1 MTNTNGQEQ
10 STEQITT
17 ESAPVTTVNEQD
29 GEVFADFVQAAKSV
43 SANDKRRAY
52 TLLIAAG
59 VTLAVLFLSR
69 LFWLF
74 KPLYDLVYYGTLPI
88 VLYYITVGVVFT
100 AFVVFLNKYLKT
112 HCECRLFAPKKNNNV
127 DVPRTLAIIAIGAIT
142 MLCISAGFK
151 FKVKIQVEMGS
162 GVTMATALINLA
174 IYIYYGLHL
183 WLGLIAAELVQ
194 RALSIL
200 IPTRYSIPWGAI
212 LLVTVFGLAEF
223 ALELGTTVH
232 LYPWLYYILTYVYA
246 IVYELT
252 NRSFH
257 LTYWAC
263 IIIMVL

>member
-1 MTNTNGQEQ
+1 MINVNETDQSTNT
-10 STEQITT
+10 TE
-17 ESAPVTTVNEQD
+17 NN
-29 GEVFADFVQAAKSV
+29 GEVYADFIQAAKSV
-43 SANDKRRAY
+43 NDSDKRRAY

-59 VTLAVLFLSR
+59 ITLAVLFLSR
-69 LFWLF
+69 LFWLL
-74 KPLYDLVYYGTLPI
+74 KPLYDLAYYGTLPI
-88 VLYYITVGVVFT
+88 VLYYITLIVVFT
-100 AFVVFLNKYLKT
+100 VFVVFLHRYLKK
-112 HCECRLFAPKKNNNV
+112 HCDCRLFAPKKNTM
-127 DVPRTLAIIAIGAIT
+127 DVPRTLAIVAIGAIT

-151 FKVKIQVEMGS
+151 FKVKIQVDMGS

-194 RALSIL
+194 RALSVL

-212 LLVTVFGLAEF
+212 LLVTVFGLTEF
-223 ALELGTTVH
+223 ALEFGTTVH
-232 LYPWLYYILTYVYA
+232 LYSWLYYILTYVYA

-252 NRSFH
+252 KRSFH